1 MSRIELRGINKY
13 YGRNHVL
20 KDINLVIEDG
30 EFMTLLGPSGCGK
43 LPPCAWWQDWRSPR
57 KGICTWGTGRL
68 SMRLKSFMR
77 NRENAILTW
86 YSSLMP
92 FGPI

>member
-30 EFMTLLGPSGCGK
+30 EFMTAGAVRLRKDNHPARGGRPGETPGRVYVHGGQGDCQ
-43 LPPCAWWQDWRSPR
+43 CA
-57 KGICTWGTGRL
+57 
-68 SMRLKSFMR
+68 
-77 NRENAILTW
+77 
-86 YSSLMP
+86 
-92 FGPI
+92 